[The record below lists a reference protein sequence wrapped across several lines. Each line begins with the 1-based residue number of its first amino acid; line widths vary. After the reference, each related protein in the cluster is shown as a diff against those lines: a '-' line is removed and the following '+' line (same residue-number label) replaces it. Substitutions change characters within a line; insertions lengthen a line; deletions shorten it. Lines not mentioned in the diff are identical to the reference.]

1 MPDIRDVKVG
11 DEIEITAKFKVAKI
25 STAGTVYSYNSSA
38 MSDEIS
44 IGIDTPTDLYTLK
57 IIPKPL
63 AVGDAVRFG
72 DKLIGTIV
80 ALADNVAWV
89 KRTSGDHTTYYL
101 KDLKKDN
108 CNCD

>member
-1 MPDIRDVKVG
+1 MTKLRQVRDG
-11 DEIEITAKFKVAKI
+11 DDIEITLKFKASLTETYV
-25 STAGTVYSYNSSA
+25 GHSSGV
-38 MSDEIS
+38 D
-44 IGIDTPTDLYTLK
+44 GIYLGKNLDPSLYTLK

-72 DKLIGTIV
+72 DKLIGTIA

-89 KRTSGDHTTYYL
+89 KRTSGDHSTYYL